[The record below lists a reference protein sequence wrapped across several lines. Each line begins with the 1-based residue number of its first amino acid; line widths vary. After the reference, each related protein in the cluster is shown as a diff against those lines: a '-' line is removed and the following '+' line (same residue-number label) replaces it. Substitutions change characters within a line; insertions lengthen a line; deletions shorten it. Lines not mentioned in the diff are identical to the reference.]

1 MQKRDLPIGVF
12 DSGVGG
18 ASVLKELIKLLP
30 CEDFLYLGDSG
41 NAPYGTKTHE
51 EILKLSENCASYLID
66 KGIKALVVACN
77 TATSVCIGELRNKY
91 GSYMPIIGIEP
102 ALKPAVESNDGAAVV
117 VMATPLTL
125 KENKFATLCENYKD
139 RARIIPLP
147 CPGLMEL
154 IEEGHISD
162 SVTEEF
168 LRELFQRE
176 GIENPD
182 SVVLG
187 CTHYPFAAAA
197 IQRIFP
203 DTRIYDGSE
212 GTARQV
218 KRLLAEKNLLTL
230 RDASGRVEVENTL
243 NSERINELILKLAN
257 S

>member
-125 KENKFATLCENYKD
+125 KENKFETLCENYKD